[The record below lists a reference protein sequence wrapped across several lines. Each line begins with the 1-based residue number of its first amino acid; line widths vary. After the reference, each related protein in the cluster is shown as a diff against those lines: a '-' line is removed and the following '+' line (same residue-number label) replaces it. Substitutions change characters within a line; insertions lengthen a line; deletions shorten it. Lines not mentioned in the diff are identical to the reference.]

1 MQNTWSDN
9 IIGQFDPL
17 VIEAE
22 DDIYG
27 VVTELRFDY
36 NALPKVKMSITAHL
50 YSEKNIQLSDE
61 ETKKYLD
68 IVKEKV
74 KNYVLNEISIVC
86 QEMKT
91 SCQLLKKV

>member
-1 MQNTWSDN
+1 
-9 IIGQFDPL
+9 
-17 VIEAE
+17 
-22 DDIYG
+22 
-27 VVTELRFDY
+27 
-36 NALPKVKMSITAHL
+36 MSITAHL

-86 QEMKT
+86 QEMKRNA
-91 SCQLLKKV
+91 SY